1 MTVYIINITIMLIM
15 AYWLFFDKKKD
26 RFKNANKIFCI
37 VAAAQWILISG
48 LRDITVGPDTI
59 GYGRAFENVKMYSW
73 DYVLQLNY
81 DYLFRGLE
89 TKDPGYTLLT
99 KIFQIFCGD
108 YQVFLIFIAVVFT
121 VPMAI
126 WIYKNSEIPWLSFII
141 FSTLFYSFFAITGH
155 RQTIATSLV
164 VFIGYKYIKERKL
177 IKFLILSFIAFMIH
191 KSSVIFIVYYFI
203 ANIKLSRTY
212 VKIVAVV
219 AVIIIVLGHQIYA
232 PIAMFFGFGEG
243 MIDSEVEAGMTFVF
257 CMLLV
262 CAASFI
268 LYKQICARRED
279 ARFLYNAMFLTMI
292 TTLLVMQNQ
301 SFMRIQQYF
310 SLFIMLMIPEIVS
323 SLKKREA
330 TIVSVA
336 GTALLVLLLVRN
348 NPQYLFF
355 WQN

>member
-1 MTVYIINITIMLIM
+1 MTVYIVNILIMIIM

-26 RFKNANKIFCI
+26 MFSNANKIFCV
-37 VAAAQWILISG
+37 VASIQWILISG
-48 LRDITVGPDTI
+48 LRDITVGADTI
-59 GYGRAFENVKMYSW
+59 GYGRAFENVKLYSW
-73 DYVLQLNY
+73 DYVLKQNY
-81 DYLFRGLE
+81 DYLFNGLE

-99 KIFQIFCGD
+99 KVFQIFCGD
-108 YQVFLIFIAVVFT
+108 YQVFLLFIAVVFT
-121 VPMAI
+121 VPMGI
-126 WIYKNSEIPWLSFII
+126 WIYKNSKMPWLSFII
-141 FSTLFYSFFAITGH
+141 FSTLFYSFFSITGH

-191 KSSVIFIVYYFI
+191 KSSAIFVIYYFI

-212 VKIVAVV
+212 VKIVAIV
-219 AVIIIVLGHQIYA
+219 AIIIIILGRQLYA
-232 PIAMFFGFGEG
+232 PIAIFFGFGEG
-243 MIDSEVEAGMTFVF
+243 MIDNEVEAGTTFVF

-262 CAASFI
+262 CVASFV
-268 LYKQICARRED
+268 LYKQIDKNRED
-279 ARFLYNAMFLTMI
+279 SRFLYNAMFLTMM

-310 SLFIMLMIPEIVS
+310 SVFIMLMIPEIVS

-330 TIVSVA
+330 MIVSVA
-336 GTALLVLLLVRN
+336 GTVLLILLLVRN
-348 NPQYLFF
+348 DPQYLFF